1 MSSPSTPSAKSGN
14 FCKTHRQGGIQSMTV
29 SAKPCE
35 VCGQTPTKSGFAK
48 RWQDLEPG
56 IDILPDQFR
65 EDIPFRY
72 DE

>member
-1 MSSPSTPSAKSGN
+1 
-14 FCKTHRQGGIQSMTV
+14 MTV